1 VVKPRRPA
9 RAPAETVIRVQDIEL
24 WGYHGCEPAEAAKG
38 GPFLLSLVAVCQ
50 APPSAGNDTLDRRV
64 DYAALAV
71 LAVAVFHEKRH
82 ALVEPVAERIAARAL
97 RRFPLISEIT
107 VSIKKLRPLMP
118 QRLAFAEVAVT
129 RTRS

>member
-1 VVKPRRPA
+1 MKPRRPA

-50 APPSAGNDTLDRRV
+50 APPRAEDDSLERRP
-64 DYAALAV
+64 DYAAMAD
-71 LAVAVFHEKRH
+71 LAVAVFREKRR
-82 ALVEPVAERIAARAL
+82 ALLEPVVERIAARIL
-97 RRFPLISEIT
+97 RRFPLILEIT
-107 VSIKKLRPLMP
+107 VSLKKLRPLMP